1 MSEDLPDYM
10 RGFTE
15 DVDWGFTAVSTKPQD
30 SQIAETTTE
39 VKTDVSEVLNHVKMI
54 RSQMSEIMQIVEE
67 QKAHAEIATSAE
79 VKARFEAVEKIIIPF
94 LYKLSQGS
102 EAYIH
107 WPNRGPIIQA
117 QIEKILKLTREN

>member
-15 DVDWGFTAVSTKPQD
+15 DQDWGFT
-30 SQIAETTTE
+30 TTE
-39 VKTDVSEVLNHVKMI
+39 APPASGPTEVSLDDTDINEVKDHVKMI
-54 RSQMSEIMQIVEE
+54 RSQMAEIMQIVEE
-67 QKAHAEIATSAE
+67 QKITAQTATAEEDIQ
-79 VKARFEAVEKIIIPF
+79 RFKSIEKIIIPF
-94 LYKLSQGS
+94 LYKLSQGN

-117 QIEKILKLTREN
+117 QIEKILKLTQGE

>member
-1 MSEDLPDYM
+1 MSDDLPDYM

-15 DVDWGFTAVSTKPQD
+15 DVDWGFTAVDSKPEEGP
-30 SQIAETTTE
+30 SE
-39 VKTDVSEVLNHVKMI
+39 VQTDVGEVLGHVKMI

-67 QKAHAEIATSAE
+67 QKTQVEVATSE
-79 VKARFEAVEKIIIPF
+79 DVKARFEAVEKIIIPF

-117 QIEKILKLTREN
+117 QIEKILKLTRGS

>member
-15 DVDWGFTAVSTKPQD
+15 DVDWGFTAVDSKP
-30 SQIAETTTE
+30 ETGPTE
-39 VKTDVSEVLNHVKMI
+39 VQTDVGEVLNHVKMI
-54 RSQMSEIMQIVEE
+54 RSQMAEIMQIVEE
-67 QKAHAEIATSAE
+67 QKLTAETTTSDE
-79 VKARFEAVEKIIIPF
+79 VKTRFETIEKIIIPF
-94 LYKLSQGS
+94 LYKLSQGT

-117 QIEKILKLTREN
+117 QIEKILKLTRG